1 MVCNSFHILDTA
13 RTVFTTETI
22 SVRPVFRSI
31 NFSSMVPAH
40 ITLMTVE
47 PASTSSPASP
57 ARRLPQPRHWL
68 RLQEQ
73 AGKWKSGTW
82 SFWFLFTFH
91 PYVTVTSHKVSLKFT
106 PQPSVPKSPLSLSS
120 PPSLAGAFLLAPF
133 PASPPVS
140 LSGPSP
146 LLLQLLLLLLLLLIL
161 LLLTPRMSGR
171 IPDYWHHLAFITT
184 NLCIWFLFINLI
196 STIHHFL
203 CPP

>member
-91 PYVTVTSHKVSLKFT
+91 PYVTVTSHKVSPKFT
-106 PQPSVPKSPLSLSS
+106 PQPKVPLCPLCPSQVLPPWPAPSYWRPSLRHPRFHFPDPLLSS
-120 PPSLAGAFLLAPF
+120 SNSCSWSFSCLLQEWAGAFQTIGIIWL
-133 PASPPVS
+133 S
-140 LSGPSP
+140 LRSTCAFGF
-146 LLLQLLLLLLLLLIL
+146 LLLI
-161 LLLTPRMSGR
+161 
-171 IPDYWHHLAFITT
+171 
-184 NLCIWFLFINLI
+184 
-196 STIHHFL
+196 
-203 CPP
+203 